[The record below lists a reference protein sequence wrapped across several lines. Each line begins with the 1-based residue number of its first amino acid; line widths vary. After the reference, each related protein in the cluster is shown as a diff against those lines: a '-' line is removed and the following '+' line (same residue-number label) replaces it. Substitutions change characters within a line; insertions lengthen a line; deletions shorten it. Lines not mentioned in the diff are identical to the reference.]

1 MAFSFSLK
9 SRQERIRRDVPDA
22 PYPSLSSRHRQTGRQ
37 AETGDRIF
45 QLTASKVQCYYH
57 FIVNGKERKEYR
69 ILSLEESFRP
79 VKESRNSAGR

>member
-1 MAFSFSLK
+1 M
-9 SRQERIRRDVPDA
+9 
-22 PYPSLSSRHRQTGRQ
+22 
-37 AETGDRIF
+37 
-45 QLTASKVQCYYH
+45 TASKVQCYYH